1 MRSILIAVIDNPA
14 KIDDSELYQ
23 QLLSLENWPVGK
35 DYQINIQQLPCVF
48 KHSLTVLEQLITQ
61 FKPAHMLLINQCR
74 ANVDIRIEKVALNI
88 NDASEPDNHQQ
99 QPRDTL
105 TAQHGP
111 AAYFSNLPVSAIV
124 DTLHSHAL
132 PARLSYSAGTFVAN
146 HLFYGLMH
154 YIKHQNISL
163 HGGLMQVPLS
173 PAQASRLPGSASLS
187 TSLAVDAVKLAINVS
202 LAHSDNMLRSTG

>member
-14 KIDDSELYQ
+14 EIDDSELYQ

-132 PARLSYSAGTFVAN
+132 PASLSYSAGTFVAN

>member
-132 PARLSYSAGTFVAN
+132 PARLSYRAGTFVAN

>member
-74 ANVDIRIEKVALNI
+74 QLLLYAV
-88 NDASEPDNHQQ
+88 
-99 QPRDTL
+99 
-105 TAQHGP
+105 
-111 AAYFSNLPVSAIV
+111 
-124 DTLHSHAL
+124 
-132 PARLSYSAGTFVAN
+132 
-146 HLFYGLMH
+146 
-154 YIKHQNISL
+154 
-163 HGGLMQVPLS
+163 
-173 PAQASRLPGSASLS
+173 QA
-187 TSLAVDAVKLAINVS
+187 KF
-202 LAHSDNMLRSTG
+202 

>member
-1 MRSILIAVIDNPA
+1 MRSILIAVIDNLA

-61 FKPAHMLLINQCR
+61 FKPAHLLLINQCQS
-74 ANVDIRIEKVALNI
+74 NIDIRVEKVALNVD
-88 NDASEPDNHQQ
+88 DASEPDNNQQ
-99 QPRDTL
+99 QPNDTL
-105 TAQHGP
+105 TALHGP
-111 AAYFSNLPVSAIV
+111 AAYFSNLPLSAIV
-124 DTLHSHAL
+124 DTLRNLAL
-132 PARLSYSAGTFVAN
+132 PARLSYNAGTFVAN

-173 PAQASRLPGSASLS
+173 PAQASRL
-187 TSLAVDAVKLAINVS
+187 
-202 LAHSDNMLRSTG
+202 

>member
-99 QPRDTL
+99 HPTDTL

>member
-14 KIDDSELYQ
+14 RIDDSELYQ

>member
-14 KIDDSELYQ
+14 RIDDSELYQ

-132 PARLSYSAGTFVAN
+132 PARLSYNAGTFVAN

>member
-163 HGGLMQVPLS
+163 HGGLIQVPLS

>member
-74 ANVDIRIEKVALNI
+74 SMVDIQVEKVALNI
-88 NDASEPDNHQQ
+88 NDASEPDNKQQ
-99 QPRDTL
+99 QPKDSL

-111 AAYFSNLPVSAIV
+111 AAYFSNLPLNAIV
-124 DTLHSHAL
+124 EALQNHAL

-154 YIKHQNISL
+154 YIKHQNTSL
-163 HGGLMQVPLS
+163 HGGLIQVPLT
-173 PAQASRLPGSASLS
+173 PVQASKIPGTASLS
-187 TSLAVDAVKLAINVS
+187 TSLVLEAIKLAISVS
-202 LAHSDNMLRSTG
+202 LAHSDSMLRSTG

>member
-132 PARLSYSAGTFVAN
+132 PASLSYSAGTFVAN